1 MAGLMRT
8 ADRLRTVWIPA
19 LVLLLAAAGGLAAK
33 KADDKLS
40 RKEQKARIE
49 ALPEKY
55 QQWLGGVELL
65 ISEDEKALFLELQKD
80 YQRDAFIE
88 RFWKVRDPY
97 PGTARNEFRETYD
110 ARVEFAMENF
120 GRLDDGRSRVLLT
133 NGEPLQRVIIKC
145 EPTMVPAEVWYYKGS
160 DTYGMDLLLLFYQRT
175 PQAPYR
181 LWQPLDGVE
190 DLGSLGVSAAG
201 RGGIGS
207 SIFVDCREDHA
218 QVVIAAIRFLEAQ
231 GGVLGST
238 MFFNRLLAPT
248 NQPNKEWV
256 QTFETYTT
264 DLPPD
269 AATFTARL
277 DVDYV
282 GRHQSRTIL
291 QGTVGVPV
299 SELAKAELATH
310 SSYNLMLNGE
320 VLRDGQLFDNFR
332 YKYDFP
338 LREVHGDEIP
348 LVFQRY
354 LRTGEYQLIVKVE
367 DVNGG
372 KFARN
377 EVELAVPVIDR
388 VPPPKPDDPETARL
402 LAEANASIRSGETT
416 LKLAPLQGE
425 WQTGLVRI
433 DALTTGDGIAKV
445 TFLLDDQPILT
456 KKSPPFNVELDLGQ
470 VPRSRVLRAT
480 AYDAA
485 GEEITSDEV
494 LLNGGPHRFGV
505 RLVEPR
511 RGKTYHSSLRAQ
523 ADVQVPEGEVVQRVE
538 FYLNETLV
546 ASVFQ
551 PPYIQPILL
560 PENEPIAYVRAVAF
574 TPDGLST
581 EDVVFVNA
589 PANLEE
595 IDVDFVELYTAVL
608 DRQLRPVEGLQ
619 ESDFTV
625 YEDGVAQQLTRFE
638 LVANLPIHAAIM
650 LDVSAS
656 MEEKLDQ
663 AQAAALHFFEQAVTP
678 KDRAAVIT
686 FNDHPNLAA
695 KFTNDTE
702 VLAGGLAGLKAERG
716 TALYDSLIFTL
727 YYFNGIRGQR
737 AVLLLS
743 DGKDESSRFTFDDA
757 LEYARRAGVSIYVVG
772 LKDAT
777 EDRRRLTKLA
787 DETGGRSFFID
798 EVAELTAIYDEIQ
811 RELRSRYLLA
821 YQSNNVTGSKK
832 FRTIEIEVAP
842 PGLEAKSL
850 RGYYPS

>member
-1 MAGLMRT
+1 MRLANRVRIIIT
-8 ADRLRTVWIPA
+8 LALA
-19 LVLLLAAAGGLAAK
+19 LVLILPGGLGAK
-33 KADDKLS
+33 KKDKL
-40 RKEQKARIE
+40 RAKELKAKIE
-49 ALPEKY
+49 QLPEKY

-65 ISEDEKALFLELQKD
+65 ITDEEIAIFVELEKD
-80 YQRDAFIE
+80 YQREAFIE

-97 PGTARNEFRETYD
+97 PRTGRNEFRESFN
-110 ARVEFAMENF
+110 ARVEYAMENF
-120 GRLDDGRSRVLLT
+120 GGLGDARSQVLLM
-133 NGEPLQRVIIKC
+133 NGEPAARLIAKC
-145 EPTMVPAEVWYYKGS
+145 EPTMVPMEVWYYQGS
-160 DTYGMDLLLLFYQRT
+160 DNFGMDFLLLFYRRWQQG
-175 PQAPYR
+175 PFR
-181 LWQPLDGVE
+181 LWEPLDGVE
-190 DLGSLGVSAAG
+190 ELASIGVGAGG
-201 RGGIGS
+201 RGVINGNM
-207 SIFVDCREDHA
+207 FTDCREDHA
-218 QVVIAAIRFLEAQ
+218 DAVIAAIRFLEGQ
-231 GGVLGST
+231 GGALGATS
-238 MFFNRLLAPT
+238 FFARLMTPREE
-248 NQPNKEWV
+248 PREEWV
-256 QTFETYTT
+256 KTFETYST
-264 DLPPD
+264 DLPDD
-269 AATFTARL
+269 ASTFEASL
-277 DVDYV
+277 EIDYP

-291 QGTVGVPV
+291 QGTVAVPV
-299 SELAKAELATH
+299 AELGIAELATH
-310 SSYNLMLNGE
+310 ASYNLMLNGE
-320 VLRDGQLFDNFR
+320 VLRDGELFDSFR

-338 LREVHGDEIP
+338 VPEVNGDEIP

-372 KFARN
+372 KFSRS
-377 EVELAVPVIDR
+377 EQDLAVPVVDR
-388 VPPPKPDDPETARL
+388 APPPKPDDPETARL
-402 LAEANASIRSGETT
+402 LAEANAAIRSGENT
-416 LKLAPLQGE
+416 LTIAPLPGE

-433 DALTTGDGIAKV
+433 DALTTGNEIAKV
-445 TFLLDDQPILT
+445 TFHLDDQPILT

-480 AYDAA
+480 AYDEA
-485 GEEITSDEV
+485 GDELTSDEV

-511 RGKTYHSSLRAQ
+511 RGKAYHSSLRAQ

-546 ASVFQ
+546 ATVYQ

-560 PENEPIAYVRAVAF
+560 PENEPVAYVRALAF
-574 TPDGLST
+574 TPDGHST
-581 EDVVFVNA
+581 EDLVFVNA
-589 PANLEE
+589 PDNLEE

-608 DRQLRPVEGLQ
+608 DRQQRPVEGLG
-619 ESDFTV
+619 ETDFTV
-625 YEDGVAQQLTRFE
+625 LEDGVVQELTRFE

-656 MEEKLDQ
+656 MEGELDQ

-702 VLAGGLAGLKAERG
+702 ALAGGLAGLKAERG

-743 DGKDESSRFTFDDA
+743 DGKDESSRFEFDDA
-757 LEYARRAGVSIYVVG
+757 LEYARRAGVVIYAIG

-777 EDRRRLTKLA
+777 EERRKLTRIA

-798 EVAELTAIYDEIQ
+798 DVAELTAIYDEIQ

-832 FRTIEIEVAP
+832 FRAIEIEVRP
-842 PGLEAKSL
+842 SGLEAKSL